1 MNSNFN
7 SRKCAFSVLSRILL
21 LCAIG
26 VTGLRA
32 QVTAT
37 ISGTVTDSSGAA
49 VSGAKVGVKNA
60 GTDITQTT
68 STDAQGRYSV
78 PELPVGDY
86 QVQAAASG
94 FQNVVHTGIT
104 LTVGAQSVVDFSLPV
119 GQAQQTVTVE
129 GQVSQ
134 VETSSASVGNVVE
147 PTQMRELPL
156 NGRNYESLLTLIPGV
171 TPVPATTGVFGA
183 FYGTQQNYSVSGSR
197 PEGQLFL
204 LDNANT
210 ADFFQHGTG
219 SGALGT
225 SLGIDGIAEFQT
237 LTNTYS
243 AQFGGNGA
251 VVNAVSKSGTNTFHG
266 SAYEFL
272 RNSDLDARNFFDT
285 SNPGGGP
292 PEFRRNQ
299 FGGTLGG
306 PIKKDKLFF
315 FVNDEALRQSQGVS
329 AIATVPDAPAHQGIL
344 PTGTVGVS
352 PAVASTLA
360 LFPLPTTEVLT
371 AAGQPTGTGQ
381 LTEVANQVG
390 NENYAL
396 GRLDYKYSAKDS
408 FFVRYVSDRATYAN
422 PFGGSAIPLWA
433 ETDITR
439 NQYVTAQWTRLIS
452 PTLVNEARVSFVRP
466 VEAQS
471 LTSSTPALDFF
482 PGRPVPGTVDI
493 GGLTGIG
500 GNGFFP
506 DNFYTNKFTEADD
519 VLWTHGSHNIKFG
532 FSVDRIDDNTSQ
544 SLFLGGTW
552 SFASLSSFLA
562 GRASTLLGPPLGES
576 DGYKDFRSLFL
587 TPYFQDDWKVT
598 SKLTVN
604 LGLRYDWEN
613 NPTEVNH
620 VMTTLINAPFGTYSP
635 VTHAFASNPST
646 KNFDPRIGLAYD
658 PFADHRTSIRAG
670 FGIFHDVIQSRLYAG
685 NYWLDPPYSIN
696 IQIQPTYPIPFATGG
711 IIPPP
716 TVSEM
721 EGVDYHFGTTPYVMQ
736 YNFNIQREL
745 GGGNVLTLGY
755 VGSEGVHL
763 VESYDSN
770 APIPQIA
777 PDGHQIF
784 GVFSPPTVSSGPA
797 INPLP
802 RQNPAY
808 SYISLKEPWGHSN
821 YNSLQAGLHRRL
833 SHNLQ
838 AQISYTWSKSMDD
851 GSTSSSL
858 EGAGQDISNPY
869 NAASDR
875 GPSGFNRGQSFVA
888 SAVYIL
894 PFHKNKLTDGW
905 QISTI
910 FSALS
915 GAPFSVITGYDQ
927 TGIDDLSVRRPNL
940 AATAGCS
947 PNPILGNVNDWFNS
961 ACFTAPPNGELGN
974 LGRNTLFG
982 PGFWNLD
989 FAVMKNTRVTEK
1001 LTAQFRV
1008 EAFNIFN
1015 HPDFD
1020 LPNPSLFTLGAAGN
1034 AIPNPLA
1041 GQITD
1046 TVNAP
1051 RQIQFALKLLF

>member
-1 MNSNFN
+1 MESNCN
-7 SRKCAFSVLSRILL
+7 RRKCGISALSGVLL
-21 LCAIG
+21 LFAAG
-26 VTGLRA
+26 ATGLDA

-37 ISGTVTDSSGAA
+37 ISGTVTDASGAA
-49 VSGAKVGVKNA
+49 VSGAKVDVKNT
-60 GTDITQTT
+60 GTGITQNT
-68 STDAQGRYSV
+68 SSDAQGRYSV

-86 QVQAAASG
+86 QIQAVASG

-119 GQAQQTVTVE
+119 GQSQQTVTVE
-129 GQVSQ
+129 GQVAQ
-134 VETSSASVGNVVE
+134 VETSSTSLSTVVE

-171 TPVPATTGVFGA
+171 APVAPTGGVFGA

-210 ADFFQHGTG
+210 ADFFQHGSG

-251 VVNAVSKSGTNTFHG
+251 VVNAVTKSGTNAFHG
-266 SAYEFL
+266 SVYEFL
-272 RNSDLDARNFFDT
+272 RNNDLDARNFFDT
-285 SNPGGGP
+285 SHPGGGP

-306 PIKKDKLFF
+306 AIKKDKLFF
-315 FVNDEALRQSQGVS
+315 FVNDEALRQVQGVS
-329 AIATVPDAPAHQGIL
+329 AIVTVPDANAHLGIL
-344 PTGTVGVS
+344 PTGTVAVS

-360 LFPLPTTEVLT
+360 LFPLPATEVLT

-396 GRLDYKYSAKDS
+396 GRLDYNYSAKDS
-408 FFVRYVSDRATYAN
+408 FFLRYVSDRATYAN

-452 PTLVNEARVSFVRP
+452 ATLINEARVSYVRP

-471 LTSSTPALDFF
+471 LASSTPALNFF
-482 PGRPVPGTVDI
+482 PDRPVPGTVNI

-500 GNGFFP
+500 GNGFLP

-532 FSVDRIDDNTSQ
+532 FSVERIDDNTSQ
-544 SLFLGGTW
+544 SLFFGGTW
-552 SFASLSSFLA
+552 SFASLSSFLT
-562 GRASTLLGPPLGES
+562 GRASTLLGPPEGKS
-576 DGYKDFRSLFL
+576 DGYKDFRSVFL

-598 SKLTVN
+598 PKLTLN
-604 LGLRYDWEN
+604 LGLRYDWEG

-620 VMTTLINAPFGTYSP
+620 PITTLINAPFGTY
-635 VTHAFASNPST
+635 VGVRQVFASNPST
-646 KNFDPRIGLAYD
+646 KNFDPRIGVAYD
-658 PFADHRTSIRAG
+658 PFADHKTSIRAG
-670 FGIFHDVIQSRLYAG
+670 FGIFHDVIQGRLYAG
-685 NYWLDPPYSIN
+685 NYWLNPPYSIN

-721 EGVDYHFGTTPYVMQ
+721 EGVDYHFGTTPYAMQ

-745 GGGNVLTLGY
+745 GGGNVLTVGY

-777 PDGHQIF
+777 PDGRQIF
-784 GVFSPPTVSSGPA
+784 GTFAPPTVSSGPA

-821 YNSLQAGLHRRL
+821 YNSLQASLHRRL
-833 SHNLQ
+833 IHNLQ
-838 AQISYTWSKSMDD
+838 AQISYTWSKSLDND
-851 GSTSSSL
+851 STSSSL
-858 EGAGQDISNPY
+858 EGAGQDISDPY
-869 NAASDR
+869 NASLDR
-875 GPSGFNRGQSFVA
+875 GLSGFNRGQSFSA
-888 SAVYIL
+888 SAVYLL
-894 PFHKNKLTDGW
+894 PFHKNRLTDGW
-905 QISTI
+905 QVSTI
-910 FSALS
+910 FSAFS
-915 GAPFSVITGYDQ
+915 GNPFSVVTGYDQ
-927 TGIDDLSVRRPNL
+927 TGIDDLSIRRPNL
-940 AATAGCS
+940 MAGCS
-947 PNPILGNVNDWFNS
+947 QNPILGTVNDWFDA
-961 ACFTAPPNGELGN
+961 ACFTAPPNGELGT
-974 LGRNTLFG
+974 LGRDTLIG
-982 PGFWNLD
+982 PGFWDLD
-989 FAVMKNTRVTEK
+989 FAVMKNTRITEK
-1001 LTAQFRV
+1001 LSAQFRV

-1015 HPDFD
+1015 HADFTP
-1020 LPNPSLFTLGAAGN
+1020 PNPSLFTLGATGGAV
-1034 AIPNPLA
+1034 PNPLA
-1041 GQITD
+1041 GQITG